1 MDPVFTWVL
10 RAGLALLMS
19 VAAVHKAQDLRAF
32 TDTLRDYRV
41 LPVAAVGI
49 VAPLIVLTEAGI
61 AIGLLVPGLAPFATA
76 PFAAALCGGLLL
88 VYSAAIATN
97 LARGRRHIDCGCLG
111 PRARQPISGWLLARN
126 GVLVAASLLAAV
138 PVNGRALLWVDA
150 ISIGGG
156 LAVVALLFHSTNI
169 LTVQAPSWS
178 HLRRPS

>member
-1 MDPVFTWVL
+1 MDPVFSWVL
-10 RAGLALLMS
+10 RAGLALLLG
-19 VAAVHKAQDLRAF
+19 VAAIHKAQDLRAF
-32 TDTLRDYRV
+32 SDTLRDYRV
-41 LPVAAVGI
+41 APAAAVGI
-49 VAPLIVLTEAGI
+49 LAPLIVSSEAGI
-61 AIGLLVPGLAPFATA
+61 AIALLLPGAAA
-76 PFAAALCGGLLL
+76 FAAPLCGGLLL

-111 PRARQPISGWLLARN
+111 PRSRQPISGWLLARN

-138 PVNGRALLWVDA
+138 PGSGRALLWVDA